1 MNARTLRP
9 MTVLAITLLL
19 SGRHLAA
26 QDADPIIGTW
36 VLNVAKSTF
45 SPGPAPRS
53 ESRTYIMETEKT
65 KLTARGVTEPRT
77 YVSVRQ
83 EIKATSQGVDGY
95 GQPLTR
101 EWTIVYDGRDRP
113 MTGDSDVDMLSLT
126 RIDAFTSAFVQ
137 TRAGR
142 VVSTGTQAISR
153 DGKVMTVTTNGIN
166 AKGQTINDVAVFDKQ

>member
-9 MTVLAITLLL
+9 MTLLAITLLL
-19 SGRHLAA
+19 SGRYPAA
-26 QDADPIIGTW
+26 QDANPILGTW

-65 KLTARGVTEPRT
+65 KLTARGVTEPGT

-83 EIKATSQGVDGY
+83 EIKATSQGVDEY

-113 MTGDSDVDMLSLT
+113 MTGDSDVDMLSLR
-126 RIDAFTSAFVQ
+126 RIDAFTFGVCAETSWK
-137 TRAGR
+137 GR
-142 VVSTGTQAISR
+142 EHWHASDLARRQSHDR
-153 DGKVMTVTTNGIN
+153 DNERHQRHGSEN
-166 AKGQTINDVAVFDKQ
+166 